1 MIDSIS
7 SATAYEGIQ
16 NSLAKMEQA
25 ASVIADPASVSDVVS
40 LSSAAVSMK
49 EATIAFS
56 ANIQTIKASNDA
68 LGTLIDSM
76 A

>member
-25 ASVIADPASVSDVVS
+25 ASVIADPASVSDVVT
-40 LSSAAVSMK
+40 LSSAAVAMK
-49 EATIAFS
+49 EATISFT
-56 ANIQTIKASNDA
+56 ANIQSIKATNDA

>member
-7 SATAYEGIQ
+7 STTAYEGIQ
-16 NSLAKMEQA
+16 KSLAQMDQA
-25 ASVIADPASVSDVVS
+25 ASVIADPASVSDVVT
-40 LSSAAVSMK
+40 LSSAAVAMK

>member
-25 ASVIADPASVSDVVS
+25 ASVIADPASVSDVVT
-40 LSSAAVSMK
+40 LSSAAVAMK
-49 EATIAFS
+49 EATISFA
-56 ANIQTIKASNDA
+56 ANIQSIKATNDA

>member
-7 SATAYEGIQ
+7 STTAYEGIQ
-16 NSLAKMEQA
+16 KSLAKMDQA
-25 ASVIADPASVSDVVS
+25 ASVIANPASVSDVVS
-40 LSSAAVSMK
+40 LSSAAVAMK
-49 EATIAFS
+49 EATITFA
-56 ANIQTIKASNDA
+56 ANIQTIKATNDA

>member
-7 SATAYEGIQ
+7 STTAYEGLQ
-16 NSLAKMEQA
+16 KALAQMDQA
-25 ASVIADPASVSDVVS
+25 ASVIANPASVSDVVS
-40 LSSAAVSMK
+40 LSSAAVAMK
-49 EATIAFS
+49 EATISFS
-56 ANIQTIKASNDA
+56 ANIQTIKATNDA

>member
-7 SATAYEGIQ
+7 STTAYEGIQ
-16 NSLAKMEQA
+16 NSLAKMEQV

-40 LSSAAVSMK
+40 LSSAAVAMK
-49 EATIAFS
+49 EATISFA
-56 ANIQTIKASNDA
+56 ANIQAIKASNDA

>member
-1 MIDSIS
+1 MIEAIS
-7 SATAYEGIQ
+7 STAAYEGIQ
-16 NSLAKMEQA
+16 KSLTKMDQA

-40 LSSAAVSMK
+40 LSSAAVAMK
-49 EATIAFS
+49 EATISFA
-56 ANIQTIKASNDA
+56 ANVQSIKATNDA

>member
-40 LSSAAVSMK
+40 LSSAAVAMK
-49 EATIAFS
+49 EATISFT
-56 ANIQTIKASNDA
+56 ANIQSIKATNDA